1 MKSELIKCLFILVL
15 GMLLGATVIAR
26 LFPNSRLHN
35 TVCDAVVCDTT
46 TVYDTI
52 PYYKPV
58 PKDSVIKK
66 YITVKLPIAE
76 PQDSVIERQDS
87 IVTKD
92 SVKVQ
97 IPISQKVYQDSLY
110 KAYISGYRAELDS
123 IFIYNKETTITIKP
137 KPQRWHIGVGAGYGM
152 TPKGFQPY
160 VGVTFS
166 YSIFSF

>member
-1 MKSELIKCLFILVL
+1 MKVL
-15 GMLLGATVIAR
+15 PWIIVGLLAVLALWGWLRPTEPTEGSTETV
-26 LFPNSRLHN
+26 
-35 TVCDAVVCDTT
+35 V
-46 TVYDTI
+46 VYDTI

-58 PKDSVIKK
+58 PKDSVIKR
-66 YITVKLPIAE
+66 YITVKLPVAE
-76 PQDSVIERQDS
+76 PQDSTIEREDS
-87 IVTKD
+87 IVTQD

-123 IFIYNKETTITIKP
+123 IFIYQKETTITIKP
-137 KPQRWHIGVGAGYGM
+137 KPKRWHIGVGAGYGM
-152 TPKGFQPY
+152 TLKGFQPY

>member
-1 MKSELIKCLFILVL
+1 MKYLPWIIVGLLAVL
-15 GMLLGATVIAR
+15 ALWGWLRPTQATEGSTETNV
-26 LFPNSRLHN
+26 
-35 TVCDAVVCDTT
+35 
-46 TVYDTI
+46 VYDTI

-58 PKDSVIKK
+58 PRDSVIKR

-76 PQDSVIERQDS
+76 PQDSTIEREDS
-87 IVTKD
+87 IVTQD

-123 IFIYNKETTITIKP
+123 IFIYNKETITIKP
-137 KPQRWHIGVGAGYGM
+137 KPKRWHIGVGAGYGM
-152 TPKGFQPY
+152 TPKGLQPY
-160 VGVTFS
+160 VGVTIG

>member
-1 MKSELIKCLFILVL
+1 MRKWEILAWIIV
-15 GMLLGATVIAR
+15 GLL
-26 LFPNSRLHN
+26 
-35 TVCDAVVCDTT
+35 AVVALWGWLRPAEATEGST
-46 TVYDTI
+46 KTVVVYDTI

-66 YITVKLPIAE
+66 YITVKLPVAE

-87 IVTKD
+87 IVTQD

-123 IFIYNKETTITIKP
+123 IFIYNKETTITVRPKP
-137 KPQRWHIGVGAGYGM
+137 KRWHIGVGAGYGM
-152 TPKGFQPY
+152 TLKGFQPY